1 MSPRRYSGQAC
12 CNFSMVLREPEARA
26 LERICARDRITRS
39 DAMRLALAAYAAGK
53 QRQVS

>member
-1 MSPRRYSGQAC
+1 
-12 CNFSMVLREPEARA
+12 MVLREPEARA